1 LTQYKTTIADIAK
14 ALNTTAATVSRA
26 LNNHPGISEGT
37 KRNVQITAERLKYN
51 HNRIASSL
59 RSGKSHVI
67 GVMIPSAEINFF
79 GSVVHGIENIAN
91 SNGYNVLIY
100 QSNEKWAHEVKGIE
114 AFLSARV
121 DGIIASIAKQTTD
134 YSHFSETV
142 KRGIPLV
149 FFDRANDE
157 LGIPSVVID
166 DFRGGYMATEH
177 LIEQGYHRIA
187 HISGQQH
194 IKIFRDRLMGYQAA
208 LKAHHMNADP
218 SLISFGSVSMD
229 SGRTATARLLDSPEP
244 PDAVFAVEDFTALG
258 VIKELKSRNIAIPQD
273 FGVVGFA
280 AEMFGE
286 HITPSL
292 STIDQQ
298 TILMGNASTGL
309 LMDIINGKSSQTGQ
323 AAKIILDPLPI
334 FRNSS
339 CRLKAISPV
348 T

>member
-1 LTQYKTTIADIAK
+1 MAHYKTTIADIAK
-14 ALNTTAATVSRA
+14 ALNTTPATVSRA
-26 LNNHPGISEGT
+26 LNNHPGISDET
-37 KRNVQITAERLKYN
+37 KKNVQRTAGELNYK
-51 HNRIASSL
+51 HNKIASSL
-59 RSGKSHVI
+59 RSGRTHVI

-79 GSVVHGIENIAN
+79 GSVVHGIENVAN

-100 QSNEKWAHEVKGIE
+100 QSNEQWGHEVKGVE
-114 AFLSARV
+114 AFIGARV
-121 DGIIASIAKQTTD
+121 DGIIASIAKETVD
-134 YSHFSETV
+134 YSHFTQI
-142 KRGIPLV
+142 KARGIPLV

-166 DFRGGYMATEH
+166 DYKGAYCATEH
-177 LIEQGYHRIA
+177 LIQQGYKRIA

-194 IKIFRDRLMGYQAA
+194 IKIFSDRMKGYMGALQANNC
-208 LKAHHMNADP
+208 KIEPD
-218 SLISFGSVSMD
+218 LIYPGSVSIE
-229 SGRTATARLLDSPEP
+229 SGREAIAHFLQMPDP

-258 VIKELKSRNIAIPQD
+258 VIKELKERNIQIPGE

-298 TILMGNASTGL
+298 TIQMGKESTIL
-309 LMDIINGKSSQTGQ
+309 LLEIIRGKEPYQFSTK
-323 AAKIILDPLPI
+323 KIVLAPIPI

-339 CRLKAISPV
+339 KKHI
-348 T
+348 